1 VLLARNLFPLVALGL
16 WLWLWK
22 FVGEHTWTWGRVT
35 FWILLAIATLLS
47 LLHALPQH
55 LRAGAGWVR
64 TFLIV
69 ILGLTSV
76 YLIARQ
82 AQVIRSGFDPP
93 WAQRLWDVS
102 QGAYD
107 FNRALFTGENPYR
120 TKAQY
125 HPVEGTRG
133 YTRDAE
139 GREYLFGWRYY
150 YGYPHFPMSA
160 LWFAPFMGMTGN
172 YNDIRIGNLVYFVL
186 SLLLLNA
193 IVASASAQPLLASLT
208 ATVAFLGIDFLV
220 TETFQLGIVDQAFA
234 FPLLVAILLAMRS
247 YWRIAGL
254 VAGLALASKHF
265 PSIPVVLALAIY
277 AHRRQRLRDLIGFS
291 GLSFL
296 AVMLPF
302 ILWDAEALVS
312 ATILHHVHEAG
323 RGDDTALFFFL
334 PDVWKMPFRLLGLA
348 SIGGV
353 YVWGIVASKRSD
365 VRVMFLVMTV
375 VSLLINAF
383 YPVTHLNHLE
393 SILAFA
399 AGSFALG
406 VHGGRSSPAFRHS
419 H

>member
-1 VLLARNLFPLVALGL
+1 MFSAGNLFPLFALGL

-35 FWILLAIATLLS
+35 FWILLAIAALVGAV
-47 LLHALPQH
+47 HALPVRS
-55 LRAGAGWVR
+55 RAGAGGGR
-64 TFLIV
+64 AILIV
-69 ILGLTSV
+69 ILAVASV

-82 AQVIRSGFDPP
+82 AQVIRSGFEPP

-107 FNRALFTGENPYR
+107 FNRALFAGENPYR

-125 HPVEGTRG
+125 HPVDGTRG
-133 YTRDAE
+133 YSRDAA
-139 GREYLFGWRYY
+139 GREYLFGWRYH

-160 LWFAPFMGMTGN
+160 LWFAPFMGVTGG
-172 YNDIRIGNLVYFVL
+172 YNDVRVGNLVYFVL
-186 SLLLLNA
+186 GLLLLNA

-220 TETFQLGIVDQAFA
+220 SETFQLGIVDQAFA
-234 FPLLVAILLAMRS
+234 VPLLAAILLAMRS
-247 YWRIAGL
+247 YWRVAGL
-254 VAGLALASKHF
+254 LAGLALASKHF
-265 PSIPVVLALAIY
+265 PAVPVVLALAIY
-277 AHRRQRLRDLIGFS
+277 ADRSRRLRDLIVFS
-291 GLSFL
+291 GASFL
-296 AVMLPF
+296 AIMLPF
-302 ILWDAEALVS
+302 LLWDAEAFVS
-312 ATILHHVHEAG
+312 ATILHHVHEAH

-353 YVWGIVASKRSD
+353 YVWGIAASNRPD
-365 VRVMFLVMTV
+365 VRVVFVVMTV

-406 VHGGRSSPAFRHS
+406 LYGGRSSPAFRHS